1 MVDGARPKANIKSW
15 KGSTEMGGN
24 LDGNVM
30 RRVGGNKEDTEFGL
44 KEERKRRP
52 LLEMGE
58 ANHYYYYYYYCP
70 SLSMFEK
77 RKWEGKLRGIRRG

>member
-30 RRVGGNKEDTEFGL
+30 RRVGGNKRPKDTEFGL
-44 KEERKRRP
+44 KERKRERRRP

-58 ANHYYYYYYYCP
+58 AKP
-70 SLSMFEK
+70 LLLLLLSI
-77 RKWEGKLRGIRRG
+77 LINV